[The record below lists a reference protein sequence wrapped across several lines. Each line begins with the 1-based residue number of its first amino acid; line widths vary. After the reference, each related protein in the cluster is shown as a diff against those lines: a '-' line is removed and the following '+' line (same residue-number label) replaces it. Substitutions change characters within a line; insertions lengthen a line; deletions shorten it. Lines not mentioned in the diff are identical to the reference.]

1 MGANVLSSMQII
13 IRDPCTLANPAVVKP
28 LTSRI
33 YAPVIRLYTRASA
46 TSNMTDYMYQPVSLF
61 IGLRYMR
68 GRATDRFGRFVS
80 WLSTIGIT
88 LGVMAL
94 VTVLSVMNG
103 FERELQNN
111 ILGLMPQAILSA
123 DGTSTNPQQLP
134 ESAARLKGVTRVAPV
149 TTGDVVIQSPRSV
162 AVGVMLGI
170 DPAQNDPLT
179 PYLTNIRQS
188 ALAAGQYNVIL
199 GEQLAGQLGVNRGDR
214 IRIMVPSASQ
224 FTPMG
229 RLPSQRLFNVIGTFS
244 ANSEV
249 DGYQMLVN
257 IQDASR
263 LMRYPQGNITG
274 WRLWLDKPLEV
285 DTLSQQTLPPHSK
298 WQDWRDRKG
307 ELFQAV
313 RMEKNMMGLLLSL
326 IVAVAAFNII
336 TSLGL
341 MVMEKQGEVAILQTQ
356 GLTPRQIMAVFM
368 VQGASA
374 GVIGALLGTG
384 LGVLLASQLNNL
396 MPIIGAFLDGGAL
409 PVAIEPLQVVIIAL
423 VAMLLALVSTLYP
436 SWRAAATQPAEAL
449 RYE

>member
-1 MGANVLSSMQII
+1 
-13 IRDPCTLANPAVVKP
+13 
-28 LTSRI
+28 
-33 YAPVIRLYTRASA
+33 
-46 TSNMTDYMYQPVSLF
+46 
-61 IGLRYMR
+61 MR
-68 GRATDRFGRFVS
+68 GRAADRFGRFVS

-111 ILGLMPQAILSA
+111 ILGLMPQAILSSA
-123 DGTSTNPQQLP
+123 NGSVNPQQLP
-134 ESAARLKGVTRVAPV
+134 ESAIKLQGISRVAPL
-149 TTGDVVIQSPRSV
+149 TTGDVVLQSARSV
-162 AVGVMLGI
+162 SVGVMLGI
-170 DPAQNDPLT
+170 DPALKDPLT
-179 PYLTNIRQS
+179 PWLVNVKQTD
-188 ALAAGQYNVIL
+188 LAPGKYNVIL
-199 GEQLAGQLGVNRGDR
+199 GEQLAGQLGVNRGDQLR
-214 IRIMVPSASQ
+214 VMVPSASQ

-229 RLPSQRLFNVIGTFS
+229 RLPSQRLFNVIGTFA

-263 LMRYPQGNITG
+263 LMRYPLGNITG
-274 WRLWLDKPLEV
+274 WRLWLNEPLKV
-285 DTLSQQTLPPHSK
+285 DELSEQTLPEGTK
-298 WQDWRDRKG
+298 WQDWRERKG
-307 ELFQAV
+307 DLFQAV

-374 GVIGALLGTG
+374 GVIGALLGAV

-396 MPIIGAFLDGGAL
+396 MPVIGVLIDGASL
-409 PVAIEPLQVVIIAL
+409 PVAIEPMQVMGIAL
-423 VAMLLALVSTLYP
+423 VAMFIALLSTLYP

>member
-1 MGANVLSSMQII
+1 
-13 IRDPCTLANPAVVKP
+13 
-28 LTSRI
+28 
-33 YAPVIRLYTRASA
+33 
-46 TSNMTDYMYQPVSLF
+46 MYQPVALF

-68 GRATDRFGRFVS
+68 GRAADRFGRFVS

-111 ILGLMPQAILSA
+111 ILGLMPQAVI
-123 DGTSTNPQQLP
+123 TSTSGSINPETVP
-134 ESAARLKGVTRVAPV
+134 AKELKLEGVTRIAPI
-149 TTGDVVIQSPRSV
+149 TTGDVVLQSARSV
-162 AVGVMLGI
+162 AVGVMLGVN
-170 DPAQNDPLT
+170 PEEKDPLSPFLVNVKQT
-179 PYLTNIRQS
+179 DLV
-188 ALAAGQYNVIL
+188 AGQYNIIL
-199 GEQLAGQLGVNRGDR
+199 GEQLAGQLGIKRGDS
-214 IRIMVPSASQ
+214 IRVMVPSASQ

-229 RLPSQRLFNVIGTFS
+229 RLPSQRLFNVIGTFA

-257 IQDASR
+257 QQDASR
-263 LMRYPQGNITG
+263 LMRYPLGNITG
-274 WRLWLDKPLEV
+274 WRLWLAEPLKV
-285 DTLSQQTLPPHSK
+285 DVLSQQTLPQGTEWK
-298 WQDWRDRKG
+298 DWRERKG

-341 MVMEKQGEVAILQTQ
+341 LVMEKQGEVAILQTQ
-356 GLTPRQIMAVFM
+356 GLTRRQIMAVFM

-374 GVIGALLGTG
+374 GVIGALLGAL

-396 MPIIGAFLDGGAL
+396 MPIIGALLDGAAL
-409 PVAIEPLQVVIIAL
+409 PVAIDPVQVIVIAIIAMA
-423 VAMLLALVSTLYP
+423 VALLSTLYP
-436 SWRAAATQPAEAL
+436 SWRAAATLPAEAL

>member
-1 MGANVLSSMQII
+1 
-13 IRDPCTLANPAVVKP
+13 
-28 LTSRI
+28 
-33 YAPVIRLYTRASA
+33 
-46 TSNMTDYMYQPVSLF
+46 MYQPVALF

-68 GRATDRFGRFVS
+68 GRAADRFGRFVS

-88 LGVMAL
+88 LGVLAL

-111 ILGLMPQAILSA
+111 ILGLMPQALISSSK
-123 DGTSTNPQQLP
+123 GSVNPQQLP
-134 ESAARLKGVTRVAPV
+134 ADSLHLQGVNRIAPL
-149 TTGDVVIQSPRSV
+149 TTGDVVLQSARSV

-170 DPAQNDPLT
+170 DPAQRDPLT
-179 PYLTNIRQS
+179 PYLVNVNQQ
-188 ALAAGQYNVIL
+188 ALAAGKYNIIL
-199 GEQLAGQLGVNRGDR
+199 GEQLAGQLGVKRGDQLR
-214 IRIMVPSASQ
+214 LMVPSASQ

-229 RLPSQRLFNVIGTFS
+229 RLPSQRLFTVIGTFA

-263 LMRYPQGNITG
+263 LMRYPAGNITG
-274 WRLWLDKPLEV
+274 WRLWLNEPLKV
-285 DTLSQQTLPPHSK
+285 DTLSQQTLPPGTQ
-298 WQDWRDRKG
+298 WQDWRERKG

-356 GLTPRQIMAVFM
+356 GLTRRQIMAVFM

-374 GVIGALLGTG
+374 GVIGALFGALLGA
-384 LGVLLASQLNNL
+384 LLASQLNNL
-396 MPIIGAFLDGGAL
+396 MPAIGAFLDGAAL
-409 PVAIEPLQVVIIAL
+409 PVVIEPWQVIGIAL
-423 VAMLLALVSTLYP
+423 SAMAVALLSTLYP
-436 SWRAAATQPAEAL
+436 SWRAAATEPAEAL

>member
-1 MGANVLSSMQII
+1 
-13 IRDPCTLANPAVVKP
+13 
-28 LTSRI
+28 
-33 YAPVIRLYTRASA
+33 
-46 TSNMTDYMYQPVSLF
+46 MYQPVALF

-68 GRATDRFGRFVS
+68 GRAADRFGRFVS

-88 LGVMAL
+88 LGVLAL

-111 ILGLMPQAILSA
+111 ILGLMPQALISSSK
-123 DGTSTNPQQLP
+123 GSVNPQQLP
-134 ESAARLKGVTRVAPV
+134 ADSLHLQGVNRIAPL
-149 TTGDVVIQSPRSV
+149 TTGDVVLQSARSV
-162 AVGVMLGI
+162 AVWVMLGI
-170 DPAQNDPLT
+170 DPAQRDPLT
-179 PYLTNIRQS
+179 PYLVNVNQQ
-188 ALAAGQYNVIL
+188 ALAAGKYNIIL
-199 GEQLAGQLGVNRGDR
+199 GEQLAGQLGVKRGDQLR
-214 IRIMVPSASQ
+214 LMVPSASQ

-229 RLPSQRLFNVIGTFS
+229 RLPSQRLFTVIGTFA

-263 LMRYPQGNITG
+263 LMRYPAGNITG
-274 WRLWLDKPLEV
+274 WRLWLNEPLKV
-285 DTLSQQTLPPHSK
+285 DTLSQQTLPPGTQ
-298 WQDWRDRKG
+298 WQDWRERKG

-356 GLTPRQIMAVFM
+356 GLTRRQIMAVFM

-374 GVIGALLGTG
+374 GVIGALFGALLGA
-384 LGVLLASQLNNL
+384 LLASQLNNL
-396 MPIIGAFLDGGAL
+396 MPAIGAFLDGAAL
-409 PVAIEPLQVVIIAL
+409 PVVIEPWQVIGIAL
-423 VAMLLALVSTLYP
+423 SAMAVALLSTLYP
-436 SWRAAATQPAEAL
+436 SWRAAATEPAEAL